1 MNFCPI
7 QYVHMGSG
15 ICNLQSPTKVEK
27 QLPSGHWY
35 RVEGQV
41 GEKDIPKA
49 CDRQNWR
56 LERDRN
62 EMTY

>member
-1 MNFCPI
+1 
-7 QYVHMGSG
+7 MGSG
-15 ICNLQSPTKVEK
+15 ICNLQSPTNVEK

-41 GEKDIPKA
+41 GEKDIPKV

>member
-1 MNFCPI
+1 
-7 QYVHMGSG
+7 MGSG
-15 ICNLQSPTKVEK
+15 ICNLQSPAKVEK
-27 QLPSGHWY
+27 QLLSGHWY
-35 RVEGQV
+35 GVRGQV
-41 GEKDIPKA
+41 GEKDIPKV